1 MITPVYLVDAF
12 ALFVLSVVAMFA
24 FLGLSAFS
32 DGLFF
37 ALPFYAAAI
46 ASVPVLVA
54 GLALFAAA
62 LGLFVFA
69 LIYTKA
75 SFVSAPASQSFPW
88 RSVWTA
94 IMAMVKDTAGSV
106 YRGIRTLAI
115 SIVDC
120 ADFSAAFLRNPL
132 VYINDMIRRQRRR
145 STPWPVRQPTS
156 NRFSAATRS
165 ASPRISEMARRSA
178 TAAASPHLLPR
189 TKSSATTLRAPI
201 LMPAAIPVGFT
212 LPPVVPPSNMPTT
225 ATGTAQPLPPLPP
238 TSFSSTEIMARSST
252 FSKPTVPNFPKFE
265 TRSTTGST
273 ATTSGATQLIGS
285 ESSID
290 PTRRL
295 LAPVTADAK
304 ITTVSYA
311 VRAFVSVPARAL
323 GKQASTSESIQLARR
338 VPPPLK
344 KADSGVDVLATQV
357 SVARVHPN
365 RVPLVAKDIST
376 AGTTL
381 PAALQLAV
389 PVGRPAILA
398 AQLECAKEIRKSSA
412 SSSSSTTGGAVR
424 TITSA
429 IEIRAHLAAPAS
441 AIADGSLGVARVPAV
456 AHDSFQQQSA
466 VTGPPPVAVASSAAT
481 RAVDPP
487 VTCIAAAASPAAA
500 PQVLGTMVAVTSTT
514 ADACHAAAADP
525 RRQVEQVMPVS
536 VHFSDPPIS
545 ASTHVVEVVS
555 PPSSVAIVLAAVADK
570 SPAALLDAQP
580 AVEVETD
587 RPVGRDSTAAGP
599 GTRSPPPVMDMIS
612 APPNETTTVANE
624 SSAVLPNAAVTAVVN
639 RTADSDTRLTVKA
652 ESDRVPTC
660 DPTAADLAHRAAASG
675 SALSPDDAPVDA
687 RPVPHLAPKAL
698 HASLPPSIVRATAE
712 PVSASLVAPT
722 RLVNS
727 TTSTAPATHPLQY
740 YQQLL
745 IPALPAYH
753 AHVSAIPLVTVESQP
768 SVSCMSPTWIPAPVP
783 RPASE
788 TSSTTRVPASDV
800 TFMVK
805 SGPLR
810 KTTAIAKAS
819 RHHLYRQLLM
829 DGTSTMLLQHY
840 RAPRT
845 APRRRHLSKEH
856 TGSPSAVTAVYPTS
870 RTSARAAAATSQ
882 HQSLVVVDAEPVCP
896 AASGPST
903 ASSTLVEAR
912 DPVTRAASPVAP
924 PAWTL
929 DGGALASPVPVV
941 PAPIATSPLP
951 TRAGVAATAGYDA
964 VASESI
970 ERHAAAASPAQ
981 PPACVTSRLDQPQ
994 VRDVQVQLGG
1004 STASLVAPT
1013 SVAAVIADVSTQ
1025 DCAARAPLAP
1035 ASSVVVQEAPAPPS
1049 RASASAFAMQLSFP
1063 QRYTSIPHPFLSH
1076 RVTALLSL
1084 SRSRPS
1090 QTEPTYATGYGTGSG
1105 RGKRMRV
1112 DPRPAARPPGPL
1124 ADVLEQLSIRD
1135 AAALDAEQ
1143 PAASATSAPVPDHL
1157 SLPVTPAIE
1166 VIMDS
1171 ADASASSKTAVS
1183 TMEPVLAPVA
1193 AAALLPVPTLAPQ
1206 RVPAVTASS
1215 SSLPSEYGVVRPG
1228 KRAFDD
1234 MDPTNSIALGF
1245 FIVSKRARVNPRT
1258 LTDSTIPL
1266 PLTPSPSSATALD
1279 SVTLGDQRQLDAPAS
1294 GSMELD
1300 ALISGS
1306 EASPSSNT
1314 RSATV
1319 LGCSGPMSLS
1329 GTSATSDGVSTAS
1342 SAPSFTRTSPTAGA
1356 VHIETNSFAAVCT
1369 APRSA
1374 GCVDSGASSSSTNA
1388 HGTKFMKAGS
1398 RTASPSDVD
1407 LSSTLAMDT
1416 SNSDFTQAIETASGA
1431 SDSPRFS
1438 DWIGNIVHNSKVDQL
1453 EQQLDRATRSVLD
1466 AAPEPKRVMPGGRS
1480 GGRDDDLS
1488 DLLGNAFRTTSS
1500 TSADDDLPEW
1510 LRPYSRKKAAKVV
1523 DEDDDVEE
1531 VLQIFD

>member
-106 YRGIRTLAI
+106 YRGIRKLAI

-500 PQVLGTMVAVTSTT
+500 PQVLGTMV
-514 ADACHAAAADP
+514 
-525 RRQVEQVMPVS
+525 EQVMPVS

-819 RHHLYRQLLM
+819 RHHLYRQLSM
-829 DGTSTMLLQHY
+829 DGASTMLLQLY

-981 PPACVTSRLDQPQ
+981 PPACVTSRLDQLQ

-1049 RASASAFAMQLSFP
+1049 RASASPPLTAAGMLARAGK
-1063 QRYTSIPHPFLSH
+1063 RYYSETK
-1076 RVTALLSL
+1076 
-1084 SRSRPS
+1084 
-1090 QTEPTYATGYGTGSG
+1090 PTYATGYGTASG

-1143 PAASATSAPVPDHL
+1143 PAALVTSAPVPDHP
-1157 SLPVTPAIE
+1157 SRSATPATD
-1166 VIMDS
+1166 VTMVS
-1171 ADASASSKTAVS
+1171 ADTSASRKTGGLA
-1183 TMEPVLAPVA
+1183 MEPVLAPVA
-1193 AAALLPVPTLAPQ
+1193 AAALLPVPTLAPG
-1206 RVPAVTASS
+1206 AAFTASS
-1215 SSLPSEYGVVRPG
+1215 SSLPSEYGVVRPR

-1245 FIVSKRARVNPRT
+1245 FIVSKRARINPRT
-1258 LTDSTIPL
+1258 LTDSIIPL
-1266 PLTPSPSSATALD
+1266 PLPRAPSLATALG
-1279 SVTLGDQRQLDAPAS
+1279 SVTLGDQQQLDAHAS
-1294 GSMELD
+1294 SSMELH
-1300 ALISGS
+1300 ASISGS

-1319 LGCSGPMSLS
+1319 LGCSGSMSLS
-1329 GTSATSDGVSTAS
+1329 GTSATCDGVSTAS

-1356 VHIETNSFAAVCT
+1356 VSIATNTFAATGT

-1374 GCVDSGASSSSTNA
+1374 GCVNSGASSSSTDA
-1388 HGTKFMKAGS
+1388 HGTKFTKSDS
-1398 RTASPSDVD
+1398 RTASPSNLDSGD
-1407 LSSTLAMDT
+1407 SSAMDT
-1416 SNSDFTQAIETASGA
+1416 SGSHFTQAL
-1431 SDSPRFS
+1431 
-1438 DWIGNIVHNSKVDQL
+1438 N
-1453 EQQLDRATRSVLD
+1453 
-1466 AAPEPKRVMPGGRS
+1466 
-1480 GGRDDDLS
+1480 
-1488 DLLGNAFRTTSS
+1488 S
-1500 TSADDDLPEW
+1500 TSATGSTHDSASPSSQLSRNPSNTNDDLPDW
-1510 LRPYSRKKAAKVV
+1510 LRPYSRKKTKVV
-1523 DEDDDVEE
+1523 DEDNEE
-1531 VLQIFD
+1531 EELQIFD

>member
-106 YRGIRTLAI
+106 YRGIRKLAI

-500 PQVLGTMVAVTSTT
+500 PQVLGTMV
-514 ADACHAAAADP
+514 
-525 RRQVEQVMPVS
+525 EQVMPVS

-819 RHHLYRQLLM
+819 RHHLYRQLSM
-829 DGTSTMLLQHY
+829 DGASTMLLQLY

-981 PPACVTSRLDQPQ
+981 PPACVTSRLDQLQ

-1049 RASASAFAMQLSFP
+1049 RASATTAALVPDPLDRAQSTPNSFSDSVPRVEPTASPVADAAIVSADVHV
-1063 QRYTSIPHPFLSH
+1063 HPAP
-1076 RVTALLSL
+1076 VPE
-1084 SRSRPS
+1084 PS
-1090 QTEPTYATGYGTGSG
+1090 SDRAAFGVPATFMSGPPPSAADMLARAGKRCYSETETTYATGYGSGSG
-1105 RGKRMRV
+1105 RDKRMRV
-1112 DPRPAARPPGPL
+1112 DPRPSDRPPGPL
-1124 ADVLEQLSIRD
+1124 ADVLEQLSIHD
-1135 AAALDAEQ
+1135 APCLDPEHF
-1143 PAASATSAPVPDHL
+1143 AASATTAPVPDHP
-1157 SLPVTPAIE
+1157 SRSATPATD
-1166 VIMDS
+1166 VTMVS
-1171 ADASASSKTAVS
+1171 ADTSASRKTGGLA
-1183 TMEPVLAPVA
+1183 MEPVLAPVA
-1193 AAALLPVPTLAPQ
+1193 AAALLPVPTLAPG
-1206 RVPAVTASS
+1206 AAFTASS
-1215 SSLPSEYGVVRPG
+1215 SSLPSEYGVVRPR

-1234 MDPTNSIALGF
+1234 VDPTNSIALGF
-1245 FIVSKRARVNPRT
+1245 FIVSKRARINPRT
-1258 LTDSTIPL
+1258 LTGLTIPL
-1266 PLTPSPSSATALD
+1266 PLPSAPPLAAALD
-1279 SVTLGDQRQLDAPAS
+1279 SISLGDQQQLGAPAS
-1294 GSMELD
+1294 SFMELD
-1300 ALISGS
+1300 ASVS
-1306 EASPSSNT
+1306 AAAASPSLNT

-1319 LGCSGPMSLS
+1319 PGCSGSMSLN
-1329 GTSATSDGVSTAS
+1329 GTSLGTILHSYLAN
-1342 SAPSFTRTSPTAGA
+1342 RWRR
-1356 VHIETNSFAAVCT
+1356 VHRDQQLRGDRYCAAL
-1369 APRSA
+1369 
-1374 GCVDSGASSSSTNA
+1374 GG
-1388 HGTKFMKAGS
+1388 FMKSDS
-1398 RTASPSDVD
+1398 RAASPSNLDSGD
-1407 LSSTLAMDT
+1407 SSAMDT
-1416 SNSDFTQAIETASGA
+1416 SGSHFTQALNSTSAHRLA
-1431 SDSPRFS
+1431 
-1438 DWIGNIVHNSKVDQL
+1438 DWIGKIVHNREVESL
-1453 EQQLDRATRSVLD
+1453 EHQLDSAARSVLD

-1480 GGRDDDLS
+1480 GGRDNNLL
-1488 DLLGNAFRTTSS
+1488 DLLGSAFRSTSP
-1500 TSADDDLPEW
+1500 TSADDDLPDW
-1510 LRPYSRKKAAKVV
+1510 LRPYSRKKAKVV
-1523 DEDDDVEE
+1523 EE
-1531 VLQIFD
+1531 GKEEEELQIFD